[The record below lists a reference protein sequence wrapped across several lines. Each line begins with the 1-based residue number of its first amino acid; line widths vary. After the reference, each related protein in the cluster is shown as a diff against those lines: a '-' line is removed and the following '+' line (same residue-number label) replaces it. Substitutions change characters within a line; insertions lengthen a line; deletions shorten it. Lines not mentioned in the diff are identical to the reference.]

1 MQLMQHLLASSM
13 QSCSNS
19 RQSLFFLLRRRCFT
33 SRLSLLVRLHRIPTR
48 LLRRRKNQAY
58 VHLFAHPAN
67 AILRRNFHLGSSLM
81 CFRELLQRLCRTFL
95 RLGACK
101 ILVLPGKSGCAEPC
115 TACKRYMSPK
125 GAYIISSFKSVGMFT
140 HLNGARS

>member
-19 RQSLFFLLRRRCFT
+19 RTESFLSSSSSLFYLSIELLH
-33 SRLSLLVRLHRIPTR
+33 VRLHQIPTR
-48 LLRRRKNQAY
+48 SLRRRKNQAY

-101 ILVLPGKSGCAEPC
+101 ILVLPVKAGAPNRVQLAKDTC
-115 TACKRYMSPK
+115 RPK
-125 GAYIISSFKSVGMFT
+125 VRTSFLRLRV
-140 HLNGARS
+140 